1 MDHVH
6 RKVKLTP
13 VSVFHYVR
21 LVYRSLLFLGLFA
34 LYLSCRLRGGE
45 DVLTAMEK
53 RPMILVLIWAVFT
66 TEMILRFFP
75 SGLESPG
82 CQKQFARN
90 YIKTGKTHIEMHENN
105 ATVLVAL
112 MMASSPRTSSSVFS
126 RMLSRERLESSSV
139 VVKVSVMGSSMPVDL
154 VTFLGTRSRVACR
167 SLYL

>member
-53 RPMILVLIWAVFT
+53 RPMILVLILV
-66 TEMILRFFP
+66 EMKMFSLPIPLSMMPFP
-75 SGLESPG
+75 
-82 CQKQFARN
+82 
-90 YIKTGKTHIEMHENN
+90 I
-105 ATVLVAL
+105 
-112 MMASSPRTSSSVFS
+112 ASSLP
-126 RMLSRERLESSSV
+126 
-139 VVKVSVMGSSMPVDL
+139 
-154 VTFLGTRSRVACR
+154 
-167 SLYL
+167 

>member
-13 VSVFHYVR
+13 VSVLHYVR
-21 LVYRSLLFLGLFA
+21 LAYRSLLFLGLFA
-34 LYLSCRLRGGE
+34 LYLSYRLRGGE

-112 MMASSPRTSSSVFS
+112 IWIFFNGVFGALH
-126 RMLSRERLESSSV
+126 MLEILDDGIMILLSCAYSICDMICILFWR
-139 VVKVSVMGSSMPVDL
+139 
-154 VTFLGTRSRVACR
+154 
-167 SLYL
+167 